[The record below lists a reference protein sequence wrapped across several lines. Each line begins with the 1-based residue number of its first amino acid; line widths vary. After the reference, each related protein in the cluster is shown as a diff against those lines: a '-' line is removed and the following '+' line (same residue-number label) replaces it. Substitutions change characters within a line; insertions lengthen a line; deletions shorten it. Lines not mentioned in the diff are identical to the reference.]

1 MQLKKTIL
9 TFIALVVICASFIQD
24 EESKMIPK
32 RVEFKVPKGWPQPV
46 YDFSKNP
53 LTEAGIALG
62 KELFYEEQLSKDGS
76 ISCGSCHQQFGAFNS
91 YDHPLSHGIE
101 NALTTRNAPALFN
114 LAWQKAFMWDGGI
127 NHLDLQPLAPITAH
141 NEMGESIENVLIKL
155 KQNKQYRQQ
164 FKAAFGD
171 ETINTQRLGKA
182 LSQFLLTMVS
192 SNSKYD
198 RVMRGEDQFV
208 LSEQLGYAI
217 FKTKCIQCHTEP
229 LFTDYSYRNIGMPLE
244 PYLND
249 LGRMTITNHP
259 ADSLKF
265 RVPSL
270 RNVAVSFP
278 YGHDGRFFSIINVF
292 EHYRNNLQV
301 GPTIDPLLKNKLPL
315 SNYEIG
321 QLRAF
326 LNTLTD
332 SAFLKDPRF
341 AEPRAGSS
349 GIAPID
355 QHN

>member
-9 TFIALVVICASFIQD
+9 SFIALIVICASFIQD
-24 EESKMIPK
+24 EARLVIAK
-32 RVEFKVPKGWPQPV
+32 RVEFKVPKGWPEPV

-62 KELFYEEQLSKDGS
+62 KKLFYEVQLSKDGT

-101 NALTTRNAPALFN
+101 NTLTTRNAPALFN

-141 NEMGESIENVLIKL
+141 NEMGESIENVLVKL
-155 KQNKQYRQQ
+155 KKNKQYKKQ

-171 ETINTQRLGKA
+171 ETINTQRLGKS

-198 RVMRGEDQFV
+198 RVMRGEDQFA

-217 FKTKCIQCHTEP
+217 FKTKCVQCHTEP
-229 LFTDYSYRNIGMPLE
+229 LFTDYSYRNIGMPIE
-244 PYLND
+244 PFLND
-249 LGRMTITNHP
+249 LGRMTITNNP
-259 ADSLKF
+259 SDSLKF

-270 RNVAVSFP
+270 RNVGVSFP

-301 GPTIDPLLKNKLPL
+301 GPTTDPLLKNKLPL

-326 LNTLTD
+326 LLTLTD
-332 SAFLKDPRF
+332 SVFLKDPQF
-341 AEPRAGSS
+341 SEPGLSS
-349 GIAPID
+349 TGIAPND

>member
-1 MQLKKTIL
+1 MQAKKTIL
-9 TFIALVVICASFIQD
+9 SFIALVIICVGFIQD
-24 EESKMIPK
+24 EESKMISN
-32 RVEFKVPKGWPQPV
+32 RVEFKVPKGWPKPV

-62 KELFYEEQLSKDGS
+62 KALFYEVQLSKDGT

-114 LAWQKAFMWDGGI
+114 LAWQKEFMWDGGI

-141 NEMGESIENVLIKL
+141 NEMGESIENVLVKL
-155 KQNKQYRQQ
+155 KQNKQYKKQ

-208 LSEQLGYAI
+208 LSEQLGYTI

-229 LFTDYSYRNIGMPLE
+229 LFTDFSYRNIGMPLE
-244 PYLND
+244 PFLND
-249 LGRMTITNHP
+249 LGRMTITNNP
-259 ADSLKF
+259 TDSLKF

-270 RNVAVSFP
+270 RNVSVSFP

-301 GPTIDPLLKNKLPL
+301 GPTTDPLLKNKLPL

-326 LNTLTD
+326 LLTLTD
-332 SAFLKDPRF
+332 SVFLKDPQF
-341 AEPRAGSS
+341 SEPGRSS
-349 GIAPID
+349 TSNAPID

>member
-1 MQLKKTIL
+1 MQLKRTIF
-9 TFIALVVICASFIQD
+9 FIILLVIICAGFIGINKNV
-24 EESKMIPK
+24 STAK
-32 RVEFKVPKGWPQPV
+32 RVPFTVPKGWPKPV

-53 LTEAGIALG
+53 LTEEGIALG
-62 KELFYEEQLSKDGS
+62 KRLFYDAQLSKDGT

-91 YDHPLSHGIE
+91 YDHPLSHGLE

-114 LAWQKAFMWDGGI
+114 LAWQKEFMWDGGI

-141 NEMGESIENVLIKL
+141 NEMGEDIDNVLTKL
-155 KQNKQYRQQ
+155 KKNKQYPKL

-198 RVMRGEDQFV
+198 RVMRGEDSFL
-208 LSEQLGYAI
+208 LSEKLGHDI
-217 FKTKCIQCHTEP
+217 FKTKCAQCHAAP
-229 LFTDYSYRNIGMPLE
+229 LFTDYSYRNTGMPLE
-244 PYLND
+244 PFLKD
-249 LGRMTITNHP
+249 LGRMTITNDA

-270 RNVAVSFP
+270 RNVSVSFP
-278 YGHDGRFFSIINVF
+278 YGHDGRFFSLINVF
-292 EHYRNNLQV
+292 EHYRNNMQI
-301 GPTIDPLLKNKLPL
+301 GPTTDVLLKNKLPL

-326 LNTLTD
+326 LQTLTD
-332 SAFLKDPRF
+332 SVFLKDPRF
-341 AEPRAGSS
+341 SEP
-349 GIAPID
+349 GIGVNSNPPLD

>member
-1 MQLKKTIL
+1 MQLKRTIL
-9 TFIALVVICASFIQD
+9 FIVLLVVLCAGFIDIHQTQAT
-24 EESKMIPK
+24 SKK
-32 RVEFKVPKGWPQPV
+32 VLFEVPKGWPKPV

-62 KELFYEEQLSKDGS
+62 KQLFYEGQLSKDGT

-91 YDHPLSHGIE
+91 YDHPLSHGLE

-114 LAWQKAFMWDGGI
+114 LAWQKEFMWDGGI

-141 NEMGESIENVLIKL
+141 NEMGESIENVLSKL
-155 KQNKQYRQQ
+155 KKTKQYPKL

-198 RVMRGEDQFV
+198 RVMRGVDRFS
-208 LSEQLGYAI
+208 LPEQLGYAI
-217 FKTKCIQCHTEP
+217 FKTKCVQCHTEP

-249 LGRMTITNHP
+249 RGRMTITNDA

-265 RVPSL
+265 KVPSL
-270 RNVAVSFP
+270 RNVLVSFP
-278 YGHDGRFFSIINVF
+278 YGHDGRFFALMNVF
-292 EHYRNNLQV
+292 EHYRNNMQI
-301 GPTIDPLLKNKLPL
+301 GPTTDALLKNKLPL

-326 LNTLTD
+326 LQTLTD
-332 SAFLKDPRF
+332 SVFLKDPRF
-341 AEPRAGSS
+341 AEP
-349 GIAPID
+349 GIGIKGNPPID
-355 QHN
+355 LHN

>member
-1 MQLKKTIL
+1 MQVKKIIL
-9 TFIALVVICASFIQD
+9 SFITLIVICAGFIQD

-32 RVEFKVPKGWPQPV
+32 RVEFKVPKGWPEPV

-62 KELFYEEQLSKDGS
+62 KELFYEVQLSKDGT

-91 YDHPLSHGIE
+91 YDHPLGHGIE

-114 LAWQKAFMWDGGI
+114 LAWQKEFMWDGGI

-141 NEMGESIENVLIKL
+141 NEMGESIENVLVKL
-155 KQNKQYRQQ
+155 KQNKQYKKQ

-198 RVMRGEDQFV
+198 RVMRGEDEFV
-208 LSEQLGYAI
+208 FSEKLGYTI

-229 LFTDYSYRNIGMPLE
+229 LLTDYSYRNIGMPLE
-244 PYLND
+244 PFLND
-249 LGRMTITNHP
+249 LGRMNITNNP

-270 RNVAVSFP
+270 RNVIVSFP
-278 YGHDGRFFSIINVF
+278 YGHDGRFFSLINVF
-292 EHYRNNLQV
+292 EHYRKNLQV
-301 GPTIDPLLKNKLPL
+301 GPTTDPLLKNKLPL

-321 QLRAF
+321 QLKAF
-326 LNTLTD
+326 LQTLTD
-332 SAFLKDPRF
+332 SVFLKDPQF
-341 AEPRAGSS
+341 AEPRAGIS